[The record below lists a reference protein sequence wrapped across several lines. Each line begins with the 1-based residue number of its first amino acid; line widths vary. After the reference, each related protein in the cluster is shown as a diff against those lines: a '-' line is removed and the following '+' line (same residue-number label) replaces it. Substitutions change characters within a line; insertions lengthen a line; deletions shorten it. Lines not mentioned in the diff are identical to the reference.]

1 MVRPFTCPSWFLQP
15 RLLLLLHQIRSL
27 VSCRLDTTY
36 KLKREQVVQSTF
48 LEKKPSKEK
57 KFCCLP
63 SLVKINEENCV
74 IPEARHS
81 VSSRHSNDEGKNIVD
96 ESVECLCEKVN
107 QSLYQMVT

>member
-1 MVRPFTCPSWFLQP
+1 M
-15 RLLLLLHQIRSL
+15 
-27 VSCRLDTTY
+27 
-36 KLKREQVVQSTF
+36 VQSTF